1 MGINKFADMSE
12 KEFEKMLGLRTELQ
26 AVNVD
31 DYTVVDIQK
40 QDNSSGRGLQGFASS
55 IDWRTKGVLNP
66 IRDQGS
72 CGSCYSFSAICS
84 LEAIYKISKGSLPQ
98 LSEQ

>member
-40 QDNSSGRGLQGFASS
+40 QDNSSGRGL
-55 IDWRTKGVLNP
+55 
-66 IRDQGS
+66 
-72 CGSCYSFSAICS
+72 
-84 LEAIYKISKGSLPQ
+84 
-98 LSEQ
+98 

>member
-1 MGINKFADMSE
+1 LKNLKKIREHDPKEGYTMGINKFADMSE

-40 QDNSSGRGLQGFASS
+40 QDNSTGRGL
-55 IDWRTKGVLNP
+55 
-66 IRDQGS
+66 
-72 CGSCYSFSAICS
+72 
-84 LEAIYKISKGSLPQ
+84 
-98 LSEQ
+98 